1 MSRANVFR
9 LAALALLWGSSFLWI
24 KISLRGFS
32 PVQLV
37 LIRLALGCVVLV
49 PIVLAKGLRFPRS
62 PVIWGHL
69 FVAALVA
76 NAIPYLLFG
85 IGEQTVGS
93 NVAGMINATTPLWT
107 VVVAYAAGTGRTVTP
122 AKALGISAGFVGTI
136 LIFSPWESAAEIASW
151 GGLACLAAA
160 ASYGISYVYM
170 GKYLTGRGIPA
181 LVLSASQL
189 FAASVL
195 LAVAVPVA
203 GMQPITWRT
212 DAVTSVLVLGVLG
225 TGAAYVLNY
234 RLIADEGPA
243 TASITTYLLPVV
255 AVALGYLVL
264 NEPVTALMMVGMSL
278 VLLGVFLAQH
288 RFRTALP
295 G

>member
-1 MSRANVFR
+1 MSRTSIWR

-24 KISLRGFS
+24 KVGLRGFS

-37 LIRLALGCVVLV
+37 LIRLVLGCAVLV
-49 PIVLAKGLRFPRS
+49 PIVLVKGLRFPRS
-62 PVIWGHL
+62 PTVWGHL
-69 FVAALVA
+69 AIAALVA

-107 VVVAYAAGTGRTVTP
+107 VVIAYVAGTGRAVTP
-122 AKALGISAGFVGTI
+122 AKALGISIGLLGTVV
-136 LIFSPWESAAEIASW
+136 IFSPWQSAAEMVSW

-160 ASYGISYVYM
+160 ASYGVSYVYM

-189 FAASVL
+189 FAASVFL
-195 LAVAVPVA
+195 VLAVPVA

-212 DAVTSVLVLGVLG
+212 DAVASVVVLGVLG
-225 TGAAYVLNY
+225 TGIAYVLNY

-255 AVALGYLVL
+255 ALVIGYLVL
-264 NEPVTALMMVGMSL
+264 GEPVTALTLLGVAL
-278 VLLGVFLAQH
+278 VLCGVFLAQH
-288 RFRTALP
+288 RFRTV
-295 G
+295 